1 MLTRRQEELQS
12 FIGRFLQDRGYPPTI
27 AEIQTALGVSSTAT
41 VHGLLSNLEKAG
53 VIKRVSNKSRA
64 IELVIPYQSNNESE
78 IPLSGKVAAGYPI
91 EAILTHETITV
102 PSDMVRG
109 KRAFALRVSGDSMIE
124 DGIFDND
131 LIVVESRQTAESG
144 QTVVALVNENE
155 ATVKRFYK
163 KRGQIRLEPANPRYK
178 PIIIEPPQSVN
189 IQGIVVGLIRRF

>member
-64 IELVIPYQSNNESE
+64 IELVIPYQPNNESE
-78 IPLSGKVAAGYPI
+78 IPLAGKVAAGYPI

-102 PSDMVRG
+102 PSEMVHG
-109 KRAFALRVSGDSMIE
+109 KRAFALQVSGDSMIE